1 MKNFFEFFAK
11 RHTLANLVTIM
22 TILLGLHSLST
33 IKRDLFPEVDFG
45 ELTITT
51 VYPGASPEDVELN
64 VTNNLEDE
72 IREVA
77 GLDWITSF
85 SMENISVVYVRIDPD
100 ERDQEKVKREIRDA
114 IDRVT
119 DFPDEVTEAPLV
131 TEWTTDIFPVIEVGL
146 SGDIPYTE
154 LRELAR
160 RLEKDLKNLPGVA
173 SLDKFGYLE
182 REVHIEVNPKAMKDY
197 HVSLREVMMA
207 IAARNVRATGGSFE
221 SYTAEK
227 KVVTLAQFDDVM
239 EVKDV
244 IVRTTFDGPII
255 RIRDLAEV
263 KDDFEEERVR
273 SRMNG
278 KQAISFL
285 VNKKGSADVIRTVDE
300 VKALVE
306 SLNGTLPEGVEIL
319 YADDQSYYVR
329 NRLQIVGTNGLIG
342 LSLVLLMLSCFLSL
356 RSAFWVALGIPVTL
370 LGVIFLMPV
379 ANVFIEVV
387 SLAVLVQVIGII
399 VDDGIIV
406 AENIHKY
413 RERGYP
419 PLKAA
424 VEGIHEVFWPVVTTI
439 VTTFVAFA
447 PMLFMTGMMGK
458 FVRVVPIVMSLALF
472 ITLFEVVVALPAH
485 VIWGLRDNGSSK
497 DRTARSWFNV
507 VRRFYKASMR
517 IVLKLRYLYI
527 FVSIVLLAFSL
538 WYAVTYMDF
547 VLFPS
552 DAADTF
558 YMLVVVPTGSSLQ
571 HTADKVAELEAI
583 IQQLPDGELNS
594 FTSRIGNQ
602 GNFQLGENE
611 NWAIVRVNLTPYAER
626 SRVADDIVE
635 ELRGKTDQ
643 LEGFESLVYYIDAG
657 GPPVGRPVTI
667 RVVGTDNAMRRA
679 LADSVVSFMS
689 SMDGVKDID
698 RDDKPGKD
706 QVQINIRFDR
716 LARVGLTVA
725 DIAQTVRVAFD
736 GDVVTSVRFGDEDV
750 DFRVKLSER
759 ARENP
764 YYLRELL
771 IPNPQGRLI
780 PLKDVATLETGP
792 GPSNYYHFDGERA
805 ITVTSDVD
813 KGVATPLTVSNTVV
827 DHFDLQK
834 DWPGMRFIV
843 GGEAQEMDESMR
855 SLFQAF
861 IIAVLG
867 IYFILILLF
876 NSPTQPFIVMSSIPF
891 GIMGVIAAFAVHG
904 QDLGFIAMMGTIGL
918 SGVVVN
924 DSLVLVNHINR
935 LREQSPDQRVS
946 DIVAQGATDRL
957 RAVLLTSLTTVA
969 GVLPLAYGIGGS
981 DPFIAPMV
989 LALGWGILLA
999 TPITLGM
1006 IPCLYLVRDD
1016 IARIFGFFKRSK

>member
-1 MKNFFEFFAK
+1 MKSIFKFFAE

-22 TILLGLHSLST
+22 TILLGLHALSS

-51 VYPGASPEDVELN
+51 VYQGASPEDVELN
-64 VTNNLEDE
+64 VTNKLEDE
-72 IREVA
+72 IREVS
-77 GLDWITSF
+77 GLDWVSSF
-85 SMENISVVYVRIDPD
+85 SMENISVVYVRVDPD
-100 ERDQEKVKREIRDA
+100 EKDQEKVKREIRDA

-119 DFPDEVTEAPLV
+119 ELPPEVNEAPLV
-131 TEWTTDIFPVIEVGL
+131 TEWTTDKLPVIEVGL
-146 SGDIPYTE
+146 SGDIPYAE
-154 LRELAR
+154 LRELAK
-160 RLEKDLKNLPGVA
+160 RLEKDLKNLSGVA
-173 SLDKFGYLE
+173 SLEKFGYLE

-221 SYTAEK
+221 SYTDEK

-239 EVKDV
+239 EVKDA

-255 RIRDLAEV
+255 RIRDLAKV
-263 KDDFEEERVR
+263 TDDFEEERVL
-273 SRMNG
+273 SRMEG
-278 KQAISFL
+278 KPAISFL
-285 VNKKGSADVIRTVDE
+285 VNKKGSADVIRTVNG
-300 VKALVE
+300 VKELVE
-306 SLNGTLPEGVEIL
+306 SFNSTLPDGVEVL

-329 NRLQIVGTNGLIG
+329 NRLKIVGTNGLIG
-342 LSLVLLMLSCFLSL
+342 LSLVLVMLACFLSI

-379 ANVFIEVV
+379 ANVYLDVI

-399 VDDGIIV
+399 VDDGIII

-413 RERGYP
+413 RERGAS
-419 PLKAA
+419 PLQAA
-424 VEGIHEVFWPVVTTI
+424 VEGIHEVFWPVMTTI
-439 VTTFVAFA
+439 ITTFVAFA
-447 PMLFMTGMMGK
+447 PMFFMSGMMGK
-458 FVRVVPIVMSLALF
+458 FVKVVPIVMSLALF

-485 VIWGLRDNGSSK
+485 VIWGLKDNGKGSK
-497 DRTARSWFNV
+497 DRTARSWFNG

-517 IVLKLRYLYI
+517 IVLRLRYVFI
-527 FVSIVLLAFSL
+527 MVSIILLAISL
-538 WYAVTYMDF
+538 WYAVNYMDF

-558 YMLVVVPTGSSLQ
+558 YLLVELPTGSSLQ
-571 HTADKVAELEAI
+571 HTSDKVAELEAVI
-583 IQQLPDGELNS
+583 AELPDEEL
-594 FTSRIGNQ
+594 TSYVVRIGNQ

-611 NWAIVRVNLTPYAER
+611 NWAIVRVNLSPYAAR

-635 ELRGKTDQ
+635 GLREKTDQ
-643 LEGFESLVYYIDAG
+643 LEGFESVVYYIDAG

-667 RVVGTDNAMRRA
+667 RIAGTDNDVRTA
-679 LADSVVSFMS
+679 LADSVVALMT
-689 SMDGVKDID
+689 SMVGVKDID

-706 QVQINIRFDR
+706 QVQINIKFDR

-736 GDVVTSVRFGDEDV
+736 GDIVTSVRYGDEDI
-750 DFRVKLSER
+750 DFRVMLSEK

-764 YYLRELL
+764 RYLRELL

-792 GPSNYYHFDGERA
+792 GPSNYYHYDGERA
-805 ITVTSDVD
+805 ITVTSDVVQD
-813 KGVATPLTVSNTVV
+813 IASPLTISNAVV
-827 DHFDLQK
+827 DNFDLEN
-834 DWPGMRFIV
+834 DWPGMRFVV

-861 IIAVLG
+861 IIALLG

-876 NSPTQPFIVMSSIPF
+876 NSLTQPFIVMSAIPF
-891 GIMGVIAAFAVHG
+891 GVMGVIAAFALHG
-904 QDLGFIAMMGTIGL
+904 QDLGFIAMMGVIGL

-935 LREQSPDQRVS
+935 LRRESPDRSIS

-957 RAVLLTSLTTVA
+957 RAVLLTSLTTIA

-989 LALGWGILLA
+989 LALGWGIMMA

-1006 IPCLYLVRDD
+1006 IPCLYLIGEDFR
-1016 IARIFGFFKRSK
+1016 RPFRRHR